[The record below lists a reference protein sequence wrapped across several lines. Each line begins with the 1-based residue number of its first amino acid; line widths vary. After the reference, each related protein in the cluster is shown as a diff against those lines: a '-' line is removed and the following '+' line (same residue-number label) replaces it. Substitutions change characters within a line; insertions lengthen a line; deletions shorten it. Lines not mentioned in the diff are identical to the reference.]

1 MNGVEKQVDCMRL
14 ILGVIVCVV
23 FALLISCKKYA
34 PAPDAFFL
42 RINSINVSTNPK
54 QGSGAHKIVDLHLYV
69 NGFFQGAYPVGSAMP
84 IVTNNNQ
91 VKIEILPGI
100 KNNGISDTRVFWRIY
115 NEVRFDTLVE
125 SGKTIDR
132 RLTFVYKESAN
143 FPWIEGFES
152 NTVSGYSIEKSPESQ
167 VRPRIIQTDSSF
179 EGKYLEIALTGDTI
193 IGQIQSSGEGYV
205 LPKTNENVYL
215 ELNYRCNQ
223 TFVVGMM
230 TQTNQLKPIIYLK
243 EQKDW
248 NKIYIQLSTVLNT
261 EPLSEKNKIYFRLL
275 KEASDPTAWIHL
287 DNIKLVYL
295 Q

>member
-1 MNGVEKQVDCMRL
+1 MKL
-14 ILGVIVCVV
+14 ILRVVVCVV
-23 FALLISCKKYA
+23 FSLLISCKKYA

-42 RINSINVSTNPK
+42 KVNSIHVSTNSK
-54 QGSGAHKIVDLHLYV
+54 QGSGSHKIVDLHLYV

-84 IVTNNNQ
+84 IVSDNKQ
-91 VKIEILPGI
+91 VKIEIVPGI

-115 NEVRFDTLVE
+115 KEVRIDTLVE
-125 SGKTIDR
+125 SGKTIER
-132 RLTFVYKESAN
+132 PLTFVYKESAN

-167 VRPRIIQTDSSF
+167 VRPRILQTENSF
-179 EGKYLEIALTGDTI
+179 EGKYLEIKLTGDTI
-193 IGQIQSSGEGYV
+193 IGQVQSSGEGYV

-223 TFVVGMM
+223 TFVVGMI

-243 EQKDW
+243 EQQDW

-261 EPLSEKNKIYFRLL
+261 EPTSEKNKIYFRLL
-275 KEASDPTAWIHL
+275 KESSDPDAWMHL